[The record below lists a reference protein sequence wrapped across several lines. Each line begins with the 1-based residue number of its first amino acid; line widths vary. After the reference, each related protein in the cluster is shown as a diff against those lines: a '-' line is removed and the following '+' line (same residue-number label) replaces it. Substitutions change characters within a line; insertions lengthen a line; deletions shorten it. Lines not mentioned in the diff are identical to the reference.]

1 MVLLLNNDNVI
12 YIEFS
17 NIIRHNYIIKT
28 VSKLSKA
35 FDKFSIV
42 QTGLLEHVLRHDC
55 PMEHVLESRR
65 GPLVY
70 VGVFVELAHD
80 VLAFSGRVIE
90 SEIVLLFQT

>member
-1 MVLLLNNDNVI
+1 
-12 YIEFS
+12 
-17 NIIRHNYIIKT
+17 
-28 VSKLSKA
+28 
-35 FDKFSIV
+35 
-42 QTGLLEHVLRHDC
+42 
-55 PMEHVLESRR
+55 MEHVLESRR